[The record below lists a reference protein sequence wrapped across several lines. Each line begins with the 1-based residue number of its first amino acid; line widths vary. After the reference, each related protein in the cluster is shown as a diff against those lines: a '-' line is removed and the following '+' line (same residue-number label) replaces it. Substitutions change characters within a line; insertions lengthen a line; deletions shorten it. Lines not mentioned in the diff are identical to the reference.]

1 MNSPLPSFSLTA
13 LLDVSPYLVKGVDA
27 GNGVT
32 LQPGSQYIYIL
43 LGSGP
48 LMIIGAFMLIRI
60 MYARVRF
67 FALEYG
73 NGSFF
78 GRVGAIA
85 PSIFAG
91 GLLLLLGL
99 AATWLGWQGMGY
111 SVTLTREGLH
121 EVARGG
127 SFHYA
132 WSDATSAAERIKST
146 EFWVVFDKDGRK
158 CRVEFQQR
166 YIGEK
171 LQDKAIAIA
180 DEALAFSKAERIKPD
195 GGTSTLK
202 P

>member
-1 MNSPLPSFSLTA
+1 MNSPLLSLSLTA
-13 LLDVSPYLVKGVDA
+13 LSDVSPYLVKGVDA

-32 LQPGSQYIYIL
+32 LQIGSQYIYIL

-48 LMIIGAFMLIRI
+48 LMIIGALMLVRI
-60 MYARVRF
+60 MYARVKF

-85 PSIFAG
+85 PSVFAG
-91 GLLLLLGL
+91 ALLLLLGL

-111 SVTLTREGLH
+111 SVTLTREGVH
-121 EVARGG
+121 EATRGG
-127 SFHYA
+127 SYLYA
-132 WSDATSAAERIKST
+132 WSDAASASERIKST
-146 EFWVVFDKDGRK
+146 EFWVLFAKDGRK
-158 CRVEFQQR
+158 CRVDFQQR

-180 DEALAFSKAERIKPD
+180 DEALAYSKVERVKPD
-195 GGTSTLK
+195 GSSATSK